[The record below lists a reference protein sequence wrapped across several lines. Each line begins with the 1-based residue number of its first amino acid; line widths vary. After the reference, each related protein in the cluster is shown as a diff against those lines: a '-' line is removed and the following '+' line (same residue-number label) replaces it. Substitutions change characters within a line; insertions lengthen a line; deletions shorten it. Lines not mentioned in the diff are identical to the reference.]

1 MTEEFDFGSKI
12 REYRKKNK
20 MTQAQLA
27 KKIGVS
33 RPLISLWEKNVSYPS
48 IDRVYD
54 IAKALEID
62 VENIGVFFKR
72 PKIKQNER
80 FIK

>member
-1 MTEEFDFGSKI
+1 MEYWFSVNLK
-12 REYRKKNK
+12 RYRKERK